1 MQQQEEL
8 VSSQNH
14 TDLKWTASQLA
25 SQQGSAIKSTNRTVK
40 CRRLALP
47 AAKAACMALLPHEQ
61 TLWLRQS
68 HECALPTWHA
78 KTCHGL
84 GRPSY
89 KEGPIECKNPSAPA
103 CAILAFVKRITRER
117 TGY

>member
-1 MQQQEEL
+1 MQEQEEL

-14 TDLKWTASQLA
+14 TDLKWTANQLA
-25 SQQGSAIKSTNRTVK
+25 SQQGYAITSNNRAVK
-40 CRRLALP
+40 CRRLAGP

-68 HECALPTWHA
+68 HGCAQPTWHA
-78 KTCHGL
+78 ETCHGL
-84 GRPSY
+84 GRPSH
-89 KEGPIECKNPSAPA
+89 KEGPLEWKTPLRIRTLD
-103 CAILAFVKRITRER
+103 IVKRITRER